1 MGIGTADAALSA
13 CHKESAMDRVMLKS
27 KIHRATVTG
36 ADLDYQ
42 GSLTLDKVLMEKADI
57 LQGEQV
63 HVLNVS
69 NGARFTTYAIGGS
82 AGSGAVIANG
92 AAARLVA
99 EGDKVIVLTYCTV
112 DDSEAALFS
121 PRVVFVDDRN
131 QPLRGES
138 SLESSASE

>member
-1 MGIGTADAALSA
+1 M
-13 CHKESAMDRVMLKS
+13 ERMMLKS

-42 GSLTLDKVLMEKADI
+42 GSLTVDETLMEKADI

-69 NGARFTTYAIGGS
+69 SGARFTTYAIKGP
-82 AGSGAVIANG
+82 AGSGVVVANG

-99 EGDKVIVLTYCTV
+99 EGDKVIILTYCV
-112 DDSEAALFS
+112 VGDSEAAEFS
-121 PRVVFVDDRN
+121 PRIVFVDDLN
-131 QPLRGES
+131 QPRNGEFFGKAS
-138 SLESSASE
+138 STGMSILDS